1 VHLDAYFR
9 RIGFVG
15 PHPANLETL
24 RAILRG
30 QAQAIPFEN
39 LDVLLNRGVRLDL
52 SSIERKLV
60 HDRRGG
66 YCFEQ
71 NTLLA
76 AVLRALGFTV
86 TTLMAR
92 VRWQVPVGVT
102 MPQTHMVLR
111 VDLHGQPWLADAGFG
126 GLGLDAPIRLDTE
139 QEQGAGPEPRRLVR
153 DGRQL
158 LQQIRL
164 GDTWNDVYT
173 FTLDEAAP
181 IDFEVANWYTST
193 HPNSRFR
200 QNLVVARL
208 AEGRRIAVQN
218 SDFTTRHADGR
229 AERRPIESPDALL
242 TLLASE
248 FGLNFPPG
256 TRFGTA
262 PVPWPV

>member
-1 VHLDAYFR
+1 VNLDAYFH
-9 RIGFVG
+9 RIGCAG
-15 PHPANLETL
+15 PHAANLETL
-24 RAILRG
+24 RAILTG
-30 QAQAIPFEN
+30 QAKSIPFEN

-76 AVLRALGFTV
+76 AVLRRLGFTV

-111 VDLHGQPWLADAGFG
+111 VDLDGQPWLADAGFG

-139 QEQGAGPEPRRLVR
+139 DEQGSGTEPRRLVR
-153 DGRQL
+153 QGRHL

-218 SDFTTRHADGR
+218 SEFTTRHLDGR
-229 AERRPIESPDALL
+229 AERRTIEDADALL
-242 TLLASE
+242 DILAAE
-248 FGLNFPPG
+248 FGLNFPPA
-256 TRFGTA
+256 TRFGSA
-262 PVPWPV
+262 PAAWPV